1 MTMASRALIVL
12 MTCVLAGLPAH
23 AAGRFALEQAADGI
37 HVHRGQQAES
47 SPENGG
53 DIANIGFIV
62 GKRCIAVID
71 TGGTAAIGRDLLTA
85 IRQTSRLPICYV
97 INTHV
102 HPDHT
107 LGDSAFKDSGAEFVA
122 HASFPAALAARRDG
136 YQSRLAQTLG
146 DVADGSDIV
155 VPSRVVAAD
164 DTLQLDLGGRTIRVQ
179 AWPTAHTDHD
189 VTVFDE
195 QTATLWTGDL
205 LFVDRIPVIDGKVLG
220 WVKVIER
227 LRALKPAHLI
237 PGHGPINRPFETAF
251 DSEKNYLN
259 NVITKMRNAVE
270 MGRTLQAA
278 VDSDSDSD
286 ERAHW
291 ILFDDYHRRN
301 LTAAY
306 TELEWE

>member
-1 MTMASRALIVL
+1 MTIASRPFIIMMACALAVL
-12 MTCVLAGLPAH
+12 PSR
-23 AAGRFALEQAADGI
+23 AAEGFTLEQAADGI

-62 GKRCIAVID
+62 GRRCIAVID
-71 TGGTAAIGRDLLTA
+71 TGGTAAIGRALLAA

-97 INTHV
+97 IHTHV

-107 LGDSAFKDSGAEFVA
+107 FGDSAFEDTGAEFVA
-122 HASFPAALAARRDG
+122 HASYAAALAARRAG

-146 DVADGSDIV
+146 NVADGSDIV
-155 VPSRVVAAD
+155 VPSRVVAPD
-164 DTLQLDLGGRTIRVQ
+164 DTLRLDLGGRTLRVQ

-205 LFVDRIPVIDGKVLG
+205 LFIDRIPVIDGKVLG
-220 WVKVIER
+220 WVQVIER
-227 LRALKPAHLI
+227 LRALAPAHLI
-237 PGHGPINRPFETAF
+237 PGHGPINQPVQAAF
-251 DSEKNYLN
+251 DSEKNYLYK
-259 NVITKMRNAVE
+259 VITKIRSSLE
-270 MGRTLQAA
+270 LGRTLQQA
-278 VDSDSDSD
+278 VDADADSA
-286 ERAHW
+286 EREHW
-291 ILFDDYHRRN
+291 LLFDDYHRRN